1 MIRVISSIRPVGFDD
16 LRAVA
21 ISILVE
27 WGIVVGSSILVAVR
41 AVPIFGLVEWG
52 IVVGSSILV
61 AVRAVPISILVEWGV
76 VIGSSILVLV
86 SAELTFGLVDWGVRT
101 QEHTSQLHSPII
113 MSYAVFCFK

>member
-27 WGIVVGSSILVAVR
+27 WGIVVGSSILVAVG
-41 AVPIFGLVEWG
+41 AVAISILVEWG

-61 AVRAVPISILVEWGV
+61 LVLAVATF
-76 VIGSSILVLV
+76 SSIGWGKY
-86 SAELTFGLVDWGVRT
+86 SHGEGGLGG
-101 QEHTSQLHSPII
+101 
-113 MSYAVFCFK
+113 